1 MTRAFLVAGM
11 DATDTIAAI
20 EEATTTERS
29 RLGSDKALIAATD
42 ADLSADAIW
51 AAAATR
57 EAGLADV
64 LDGWVSDAVGSD
76 ADAVADAF
84 ERAASAASDRA
95 ERIDAAP
102 GNPDALSAHLDTV
115 EGTGERVGAG
125 LVAPALV
132 LGRFYLQVV
141 SFFINE
147 ADEGSADVVREL
159 RSGASDVGP
168 ARDALAALGES
179 GRERARD
186 AAVEAVGV
194 AYEEYASALES
205 MGLDPKPVC

>member
-1 MTRAFLVAGM
+1 MYVRSGPPLGM
-11 DATDTIAAI
+11 DATDTIAAV

-29 RLGSDKALIAATD
+29 RLGSDKALIAATG

-57 EAGLADV
+57 ESGLADA
-64 LDGWVSDAVGSD
+64 LDSWVSDAGD
-76 ADAVADAF
+76 DAVTDAF
-84 ERAASAASDRA
+84 DRAGQAAADRAARIGAS
-95 ERIDAAP
+95 P
-102 GNPDALSAHLDTV
+102 GDPDALSTHLGTL
-115 EGTGERVGAG
+115 EGTPARVGAG

-132 LGRFYLQVV
+132 LDRFYLQVV
-141 SFFINE
+141 SFFVNE
-147 ADEGSADVVREL
+147 ADEGSADVVRAL
-159 RSGASDVGP
+159 RSEASDLDS

-179 GRERARD
+179 ERERAQD

-194 AYEEYASALES
+194 AYDEYASTLDS